1 MTILTKFTG
10 SPLATGTFTLLALI
24 AFAGNSVLCRLALA
38 EDTIDPASFTVIRL
52 LSGALVLALI
62 IVFNRRPQISGQTG
76 SWSGAAMLFVYA
88 VGFSYAYVSLDT
100 GVGALILFG
109 AVQLSMILIG
119 LATGNRIRLPE
130 WVGLIVAFAGFI
142 YLIQPRLTVPE
153 SAAGVALMTLAGI
166 AWGIYSL
173 KGRSSQGAINDT
185 AYNFFRTGPL
195 VLLLALITMD
205 GAYWSTKGIL
215 LAVTSGAVT
224 SGIGYALW
232 YIALRHL
239 SVTVAAVGQL
249 AVPVIAAVGGVMF
262 ASELISAR
270 LVLASVLVLG
280 GIFIVVMSRYRNAR
294 LVAREGS

>member
-10 SPLATGTFTLLALI
+10 GPLATGTFTLLALI

-62 IVFNRRPQISGQTG
+62 IVFNRRPKISGQTG

-130 WVGLIVAFAGFI
+130 WVGLILAFAGFI

-185 AYNFFRTGPL
+185 AYNFFRTLPF

-205 GAYWSTKGIL
+205 GAYWSARGIL
-215 LAVTSGAVT
+215 LAVASGAIT

-232 YIALRHL
+232 YIALRYL